1 MTDRARGSAG
11 LVFAVGLAAAW
22 LGVNMAFNPLASR
35 AELGGIIG
43 VVLGLFVCSLP
54 ARHFLDLLLYRRTEG
69 KRFRG
74 RGALA
79 WWLAANAAVML
90 VGWLT
95 IVIGAT
101 RFTSAR

>member
-1 MTDRARGSAG
+1 
-11 LVFAVGLAAAW
+11 VAW
-22 LGVNMAFNPLASR
+22 LGITAAFDPLAGR
-35 AELGGIIG
+35 AELEGIIG

-54 ARHFLDLLLYRRTEG
+54 ARHFLDLLIYWRTEG
-69 KRFRG
+69 NRFRG
-74 RGALA
+74 QGALA
-79 WWLAANAAVML
+79 WWLAANALVML